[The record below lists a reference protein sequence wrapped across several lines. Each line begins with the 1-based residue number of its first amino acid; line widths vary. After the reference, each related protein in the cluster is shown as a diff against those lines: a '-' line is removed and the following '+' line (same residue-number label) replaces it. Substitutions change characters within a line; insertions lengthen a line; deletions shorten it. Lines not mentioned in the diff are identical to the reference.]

1 MLQSNFCDYNN
12 PYILVRADET
22 NIGHNV
28 NQWTFKNCAAFIKS
42 ITKIDRTT
50 MHDVNDLDLVMPI
63 YNLLVYS
70 SNYSDTMGSLWFYS
84 KHEAINFNLDVV
96 DCTA

>member
-28 NQWTFKNCAAFIKS
+28 NQ
-42 ITKIDRTT
+42 
-50 MHDVNDLDLVMPI
+50 
-63 YNLLVYS
+63 
-70 SNYSDTMGSLWFYS
+70 
-84 KHEAINFNLDVV
+84 
-96 DCTA
+96 